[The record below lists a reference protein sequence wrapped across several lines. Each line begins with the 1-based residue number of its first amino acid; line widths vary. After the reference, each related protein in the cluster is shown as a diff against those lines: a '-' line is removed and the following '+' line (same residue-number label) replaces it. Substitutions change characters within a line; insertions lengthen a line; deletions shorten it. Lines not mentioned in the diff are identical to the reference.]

1 MDDFTLVGARPQ
13 AAPPQHAKEPWHKE
27 LPIVSILLLALIVLG
42 CLLCDVFLTKDSG
55 YMDLRHCSAAPNR
68 EFLFGSDTMGR
79 DIFSMIWSGGRL
91 SLFIGICATLLST
104 AIAVFFGSLSGC
116 AGEKLDA
123 FFMRVNE
130 IFISIP
136 NLLLIVVFVC
146 SFIEG
151 RERGM
156 FYGLVAGLFM
166 DLFYSGPFG
175 FYTLFFINLGYVS
188 GICNKY
194 YYEDYITLPL
204 LLSLASDLIYNLY
217 IYVFRFLIRNRLNF
231 GHYLV
236 SIIIPEIIFTT
247 VTTLV
252 VYRFFLFINRKLK
265 EWEQRR
271 DSNIV

>member
-1 MDDFTLVGARPQ
+1 MRKLLINLIMLILAFTVQICVFPQ
-13 AAPPQHAKEPWHKE
+13 IA
-27 LPIVSILLLALIVLG
+27 
-42 CLLCDVFLTKDSG
+42 FLS
-55 YMDLRHCSAAPNR
+55 SAPN
-68 EFLFGSDTMGR
+68 L
-79 DIFSMIWSGGRL
+79 
-91 SLFIGICATLLST
+91 
-104 AIAVFFGSLSGC
+104 V
-116 AGEKLDA
+116 
-123 FFMRVNE
+123 
-130 IFISIP
+130 
-136 NLLLIVVFVC
+136 LIVVFIC

-151 RERGM
+151 REHGM

-188 GICNKY
+188 GIFNKY

-204 LLSLASDLIYNLY
+204 LLSMTSDFVYNLY

-231 GHYLV
+231 GHYLIT
-236 SIIIPEIIFTT
+236 IIIPEIIFTT
-247 VTTLV
+247 VTTLI